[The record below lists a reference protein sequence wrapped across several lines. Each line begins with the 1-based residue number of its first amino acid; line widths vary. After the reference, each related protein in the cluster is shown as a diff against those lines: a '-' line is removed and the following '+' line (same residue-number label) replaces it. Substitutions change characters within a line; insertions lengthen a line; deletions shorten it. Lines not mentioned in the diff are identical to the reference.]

1 MAATT
6 LYLVRH
12 GETDYNR
19 HNIVQGRGVDAP
31 LNEQGRRQAKAL
43 ARRFASVPLEAIYTS
58 PLQRAVATAE
68 AVRLYHP
75 EVPLYRMVDL
85 EEMDWGHLEGKPYA
99 PPYDAQI
106 RAVYERWRAGEY
118 AYPVPGGES
127 ILDVQRR
134 ALRALETILMQHE
147 GKTVLV
153 VTHGRFLRVLLASV
167 LPEYGLARME
177 ALPHTNTA
185 VNHLVYEQGRFR
197 ALRLNCTAHLE
208 QVAAADAFRTGVA
221 A

>member
-1 MAATT
+1 MAVTT

-43 ARRFASVPLEAIYTS
+43 ARRFASMPLEAIYTS

-75 EVPLYRMVDL
+75 EVPLYRMADL
-85 EEMDWGHLEGKPYA
+85 AEMDWGHLEGKPYA

-106 RAVYERWRAGEY
+106 RAIYERWRAGAY
-118 AYPVPGGES
+118 DYPVPGGES

-134 ALRALETILMQHE
+134 ALRALETILTQHE
-147 GKTVLV
+147 GETVLV
-153 VTHGRFLRVLLASV
+153 ITHGRFLRVLLASV
-167 LPEYGLARME
+167 LPEYGLARMD

-185 VNHLVYEQGRFR
+185 VNHLVYENGRFK

-208 QVAAADAFRTGVA
+208 EATVDDAVRTEVAA
-221 A
+221 

>member
-31 LNEQGRRQAKAL
+31 LNEQGQRQAKAL

-68 AVRLYHP
+68 VVRLYHP
-75 EVPLYRMVDL
+75 EVPLYRMADL

-106 RAVYERWRAGEY
+106 RAVYERWRAGAY
-118 AYPVPGGES
+118 DYPVPGGES

-134 ALRALETILMQHE
+134 ALRALETILTQHE
-147 GKTVLV
+147 GETVLV

-185 VNHLVYEQGRFR
+185 VNHLIYDQGRFR

-208 QVAAADAFRTGVA
+208 EAAVDDAFRTEVA

>member
-19 HNIVQGRGVDAP
+19 NSIVQGRGVDAP
-31 LNEQGRRQAKAL
+31 LNERGRRQAKAL
-43 ARRFASVPLEAIYTS
+43 AQRFASVHLDAIYTS

-68 AVRLYHP
+68 AVRTYHP
-75 EVPLYRMVDL
+75 EVPFYQMADL
-85 EEMDWGHLEGKPYA
+85 EEMDWGQLEGKPYA

-106 RAVYERWRAGEY
+106 RAIYEHWRAGDY
-118 AYPVPGGES
+118 DYSVPGGES

-134 ALRALETILMQHE
+134 ALRALETILSRHE
-147 GKTVLV
+147 GESVLV
-153 VTHGRFLRVLLASV
+153 VTHGRFLRILLASI

-197 ALRLNCTAHLE
+197 AYRLNCTAHLDE
-208 QVAAADAFRTGVA
+208 AALDENLGTEVAA
-221 A
+221 